1 MGIGDL
7 ESFGTKDQVNL
18 TEGYQDRV
26 NQIVQRV
33 VQHSNTTQIRP
44 DDVVR
49 LIDTFA
55 RAAQIP
61 DWLAGGKAQ
70 KDFVKDVTVALKG
83 NIRWA
88 VSPKG
93 KQAAQK
99 ALNTLSVWMA
109 QDMESELG
117 NIFPDGD
124 PHDAL
129 DTVIRSVIR
138 SDRHHSESWAK
149 RYLGDP
155 ELTLDWLKD
164 TILGA
169 HNYQHMED
177 FMWHHVAPLV
187 HKAFATEHGQDVH
200 AYLADMWDS
209 WRADARHDARM
220 RGKSALDQ
228 FDQQHSRNPYR

>member
-1 MGIGDL
+1 MRTQDII
-7 ESFGTKDQVNL
+7 
-18 TEGYQDRV
+18 TEAYQDRV

-33 VQHSNTTQIRP
+33 VQHSQATQIRP

-49 LIDTFA
+49 LVNTFA

-61 DWLAGGKAQ
+61 DWWAGGKSQ
-70 KDFVKDVTVALKG
+70 KDFVKDVVRSLKG
-83 NIRWA
+83 KIRWA
-88 VSPKG
+88 VSVKG

-99 ALNTLSVWMA
+99 ALTTLSARMA
-109 QDMESELG
+109 QDLESELG
-117 NIFPDGD
+117 NTFPDGD

-129 DTVIRSVIR
+129 DAVIRQVIR
-138 SDRHHSESWAK
+138 SDRHHSESWAS
-149 RYLGDP
+149 RYLGNP
-155 ELTLDWLKD
+155 ELTLEWLKD
-164 TILGA
+164 TTLGPQ
-169 HNYQHMED
+169 NYSHLED

-187 HKAFATEHGQDVH
+187 HKAFEAEHGQDVH

-228 FDQQHSRNPYR
+228 FDQQHARNPYR